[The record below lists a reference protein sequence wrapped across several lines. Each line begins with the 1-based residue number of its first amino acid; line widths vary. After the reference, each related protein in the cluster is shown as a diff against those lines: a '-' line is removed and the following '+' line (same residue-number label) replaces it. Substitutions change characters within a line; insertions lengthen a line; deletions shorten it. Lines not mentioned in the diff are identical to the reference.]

1 MERFLKYI
9 LSEKNLI
16 AVHIYNSHLCK
27 KGNVFLGACKHM

>member
-16 AVHIYNSHLCK
+16 VVYIYNFYLCK
-27 KGNVFLGACKHM
+27 NGNVFLGVCKYM